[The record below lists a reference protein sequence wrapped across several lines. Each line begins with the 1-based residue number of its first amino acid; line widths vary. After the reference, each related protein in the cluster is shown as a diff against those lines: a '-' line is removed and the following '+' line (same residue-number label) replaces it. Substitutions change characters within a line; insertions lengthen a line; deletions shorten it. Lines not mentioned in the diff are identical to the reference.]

1 MKVLVALS
9 LALTTSLLA
18 QTPGPGVSSG
28 KHPFTFEDM
37 MKLKRVGAPVPSP
50 DGKWVVF
57 DCEDGDLEANTKIS
71 HLWIVPAQ
79 GGESRRLNPTPNH
92 EERPRF
98 SPDGKKLIWTSK
110 ATDPTQ
116 IWMCDFDTSAG
127 ALVGRPHQVTN
138 ISTGADGAIWSPNGM
153 NIVFV
158 STVYPDCQDD
168 ACNKQRDDE
177 QKKSKVKAKIFT
189 RLFYRHWNAYTEFK
203 RSHLFV
209 VSADSSSTGILPVGT
224 AGVSPVESL
233 SVSSAASQT
242 PDKMSGG
249 PTGKMPVLHTSE
261 PRDLTP
267 GDHDVPPFHLGGQ
280 DMYAISPD
288 GQEVA
293 YTSNIESEA
302 GPAFVEATSTN
313 NDIFIVPM
321 TGGNRQSGS
330 DPKKIS
336 TSPGSDST
344 PLYSPDG
351 KYIAWRSQ
359 ARAGFEAD
367 KWRLMLYDRQSG
379 KTVDVT
385 QEFRGSVGS
394 FAWALS
400 STEIF
405 VSGEDHGESP
415 IFLLGSEV
423 GKATELL
430 RVHADDLMCSQNG
443 NVLCFSLASISAP
456 NEIACLPLHPSE
468 LQIGNEAPRK
478 LTEFTVPFGKV
489 TVTHMNDAT
498 LSQIDMQPLESFT
511 FKGANDEEVQG
522 FMVKPPG
529 FNQAK
534 KYPLKFLIHGGPQG
548 AWGNSWTYR
557 WNAELF
563 AAPSSPQSVG
573 RDFVEPK
580 SGTSPGGSTESRPT
594 KASSP
599 LANGATD
606 GYVVVMIN
614 FHGSTGYGQKF
625 TDSISGDWGGKPY
638 VDLMKGLD
646 YVEKTYPFIDK
657 NREAALGAS
666 YGGYMANW
674 LLGHTDRFKCMVS
687 HDGTFNTESA
697 YGTTEE
703 LWFPEWEFKGPPW
716 KQRELYR
723 KWSPHLF
730 AEKFKTPTLVVHG
743 QNDYRLDVSEGFQLF
758 TTLQRLKVPSKML
771 YFPDEGHWVLKPQ
784 NSRLWYKTVNDW
796 VDQWCK

>member
-1 MKVLVALS
+1 MKIL
-9 LALTTSLLA
+9 LALILTLATSVLA
-18 QTPGPGVSSG
+18 QTPSPTT
-28 KHPFTFEDM
+28 KRPFTFEDM

-57 DCEDGDLEANTKIS
+57 DCVDVDLEANTRIS
-71 HLWIVPAQ
+71 HLWIVPAN

-98 SPDGKKLIWTSK
+98 SPDGKRLIWTSK

-116 IWMCDFDTSAG
+116 IWMCDFDPG
-127 ALVGRPHQVTN
+127 GGVLVGKPHQVTE
-138 ISTGADGAIWSPNGM
+138 ISTGADGGIWSPDGK

-158 STVYPDCQDD
+158 SPVYPDCKDA
-168 ACNKQRDDE
+168 ACNKQRDE
-177 QKKSKVKAKIFT
+177 ELKKSKVKAKIFS
-189 RLFYRHWNAYTEFK
+189 RLFYRHWSAFTEFK

-209 VSADSSSTGILPVGT
+209 QNVEAPADRSADVPSVGQ
-224 AGVSPVESL
+224 AGVSPSE
-233 SVSSAASQT
+233 SQT

-249 PTGKMPVLHTSE
+249 PTGKMPVLQ

-267 GDHDVPPFHLGGQ
+267 GDHDVPPFNLGGQ

-293 YTSNIESEA
+293 YTSNIDE
-302 GPAFVEATSTN
+302 VEATSTN
-313 NDIFIVPM
+313 NEIFVVPIS
-321 TGGNRQSGS
+321 GGTA
-330 DPKKIS
+330 KKIS
-336 TSPGSDST
+336 TSPGADTT
-344 PLYSPDG
+344 PLYSPNG
-351 KYIAWRSQ
+351 TMIAWRTQ

-367 KWRLMLYDRQSG
+367 KWRLLVQDRQSG
-379 KTVDVT
+379 QTRDLT
-385 QEFRGSVGS
+385 QKFDRSVGS
-394 FAWALS
+394 FTWFSDATNGGLFFTA
-400 STEIF
+400 
-405 VSGEDHGESP
+405 EDKGESP
-415 IFLLGSEV
+415 IYALFLDREQPTRG
-423 GKATELL
+423 L
-430 RVHADDLMCSQNG
+430 RLHADDLIWQEKTSTLFFTRM
-443 NVLCFSLASISAP
+443 SIAAP
-456 NEIACLPLHPSE
+456 NEIWRFDLSGETL
-468 LQIGNEAPRK
+468 GG
-478 LTEFTVPFGKV
+478 TVEPEP
-489 TVTHMNDAT
+489 VTHMNDAL

-529 FNQAK
+529 FDPNR

-563 AAPSSPQSVG
+563 AA
-573 RDFVEPK
+573 
-580 SGTSPGGSTESRPT
+580 SG
-594 KASSP
+594 
-599 LANGATD
+599 N
-606 GYVVVMIN
+606 YVVVMIN

-625 TDSISGDWGGKPY
+625 CDSISGDWGGKPF

-646 YVEKTYPFIDK
+646 YAEKIYPFIDK

-674 LLGHTDRFKCMVS
+674 ILGHTNRFKCIVS
-687 HDGTFNTESA
+687 HDGMFNTESA

-716 KQRELYR
+716 KNRELYR
-723 KWSPHLF
+723 RFSPHLF
-730 AEKFKTPTLVVHG
+730 ADKFKTPTLVVHG

-758 TTLQRLKVPSKML
+758 TTLQRLGIPSKFL

-784 NSRLWYKTVNDW
+784 NSRLWYKAVNDW
-796 VDQWCK
+796 VDQWCKR

>member
-1 MKVLVALS
+1 MRSPTRERRALPRTLLAPAGVKRKLGPLMKSFLAALLL
-9 LALTTSLLA
+9 LATSLLA
-18 QTPGPGVSSG
+18 QTPSQ

-57 DCEDGDLEANTKIS
+57 DCIDVDLEANTRIS
-71 HLWIVPAQ
+71 HLWIVPAS

-98 SPDGKKLIWTSK
+98 SPDGKRLIWTSK
-110 ATDPTQ
+110 ANDPTQ
-116 IWMCDFDTSAG
+116 IWICDFDSGNAG
-127 ALVGRPHQVTN
+127 ALVGKPHQLTN
-138 ISTGADGAIWSPNGM
+138 ISTGADGGIWSPDGK

-158 STVYPDCQDD
+158 SAVYPDCKDD
-168 ACNKQRDDE
+168 ACNKQRDE
-177 QKKSKVKAKIFT
+177 ELKKSKVKAKIFS
-189 RLFYRHWNAYTEFK
+189 RLFYRHWSAFTEFK

-209 VSADSSSTGILPVGT
+209 QSVGAPVSGAGNGT
-224 AGVSPVESL
+224 AAGT
-233 SVSSAASQT
+233 ATTTA
-242 PDKMSGG
+242 
-249 PTGKMPVLHTSE
+249 
-261 PRDLTP
+261 RDLTP
-267 GDHDVPPFHLGGQ
+267 GDHDVPPFSLGGQ

-288 GQEVA
+288 SREVA
-293 YTSNIESEA
+293 YTSNIDE
-302 GPAFVEATSTN
+302 VEATSTN
-313 NDIFIVPM
+313 NEIFVVSMAVESAVP
-321 TGGNRQSGS
+321 SGKS
-330 DPKKIS
+330 PDALRTAHATPKKIS
-336 TSPGSDST
+336 TSPGADTT

-351 KYIAWRSQ
+351 KYLAWRSQ

-367 KWRLMLYDRQSG
+367 RWRLLVQDRESG
-379 KTVDVT
+379 QTRDLMEKFD
-385 QEFRGSVGS
+385 RSLGS
-394 FAWALS
+394 FAWAPTAS
-400 STEIF
+400 AICF
-405 VSGEDHGESP
+405 AAEDHGEAP
-415 IFLLGSEV
+415 IYSVALKSDQPAEIARL
-423 GKATELL
+423 
-430 RVHADDLMCSQNG
+430 HADDLTFGANG
-443 NVLCFSLASISAP
+443 ALYFTRMSIAAP
-456 NEIACLPLHPSE
+456 NEIWRLVFTDPALSNLMQE
-468 LQIGNEAPRK
+468 LADTLMTK
-478 LTEFTVPFGKV
+478 HDVPIS
-489 TVTHMNDAT
+489 VTHMNDAL
-498 LSQIDMQPLESFT
+498 LSQIEMQPLESFT

-522 FMVKPPG
+522 FVVKPPG
-529 FNQAK
+529 FDPNK

-563 AAPSSPQSVG
+563 AA
-573 RDFVEPK
+573 
-580 SGTSPGGSTESRPT
+580 SG
-594 KASSP
+594 
-599 LANGATD
+599 N
-606 GYVVVMIN
+606 YVVVMIN

-674 LLGHTDRFKCMVS
+674 ILGHTNRFKCIVS
-687 HDGTFNTESA
+687 HDGMFNTESA

-716 KQRELYR
+716 LDREQYR
-723 KWSPHLF
+723 KFSPHLF
-730 AEKFKTPTLVVHG
+730 ADKFKTPTLVVHG

-758 TTLQRLKVPSKML
+758 TTLQRLKIPSKFL

>member
-1 MKVLVALS
+1 MKSFLAALLL
-9 LALTTSLLA
+9 LATSVLA
-18 QTPGPGVSSG
+18 QTPSQ
-28 KHPFTFEDM
+28 KRPFTFEDM

-57 DCEDGDLEANTKIS
+57 DCVDVDLEANTRIS
-71 HLWIVPAQ
+71 HLWIVPAN
-79 GGESRRLNPTPNH
+79 GGESGRLNPTPNH

-98 SPDGKKLIWTSK
+98 SPDGKRLIWTSK

-116 IWMCDFDTSAG
+116 IWMGDFDSG
-127 ALVGRPHQVTN
+127 SGVLVGKPNQFTD
-138 ISTGADGAIWSPNGM
+138 ILTGADGGIWSPDGK

-158 STVYPDCQDD
+158 SAVYPDCRDD
-168 ACNKQRDDE
+168 ACNKQRDE
-177 QKKSKVKAKIFT
+177 ELKKSKVKAKVFS
-189 RLFYRHWNAYTEFK
+189 RLFYRHWSAFTEFK

-209 VSADSSSTGILPVGT
+209 VDVDARADRSTDVPSVGQ
-224 AGVSPVESL
+224 AGVSPAE
-233 SVSSAASQT
+233 SQT

-249 PTGKMPVLHTSE
+249 PTGKMPVLQ

-267 GDHDVPPFHLGGQ
+267 GDHDVPPFNLGGQ

-293 YTSNIESEA
+293 YTSNIDE
-302 GPAFVEATSTN
+302 VEATSTN
-313 NDIFIVPM
+313 NEIFVVPIS
-321 TGGNRQSGS
+321 GGTA
-330 DPKKIS
+330 KKIS
-336 TSPGSDST
+336 TSPGADTT

-351 KYIAWRSQ
+351 KYLAWRAQ

-367 KWRLMLYDRQSG
+367 KWRLLVQDRQSG
-379 KTVDVT
+379 KIKDMS
-385 QEFRGSVGS
+385 EKFDRSVGS
-394 FAWALS
+394 YCWSNYDEVWLTFEQFGQSFITSVKPTFEKSIVS
-400 STEIF
+400 SGF
-405 VSGEDHGESP
+405 SP
-415 IFLLGSEV
+415 RSQM
-423 GKATELL
+423 
-430 RVHADDLMCSQNG
+430 HADDIAISDRTIFYSN
-443 NVLCFSLASISAP
+443 SSIAAP
-456 NEIACLPLHPSE
+456 NEIWRLVSSSGP
-468 LQIGNEAPRK
+468 EAPDGEP
-478 LTEFTVPFGKV
+478 LAP
-489 TVTHMNDAT
+489 VTHMNDVL

-511 FKGANDEEVQG
+511 FKGANNDEVQG
-522 FMVKPPG
+522 FLIKPPG
-529 FNQAK
+529 FDPNK

-548 AWGNSWTYR
+548 AWGNEWTYR

-563 AAPSSPQSVG
+563 AA
-573 RDFVEPK
+573 
-580 SGTSPGGSTESRPT
+580 SGS
-594 KASSP
+594 
-599 LANGATD
+599 
-606 GYVVVMIN
+606 YVVVMIN

-674 LLGHTDRFKCMVS
+674 ILGHTNRFKCIVS
-687 HDGTFNTESA
+687 HDGMFNTESA

-716 KQRELYR
+716 KDREMYR
-723 KWSPHLF
+723 KVSPHLF
-730 AEKFKTPTLVVHG
+730 ADKFKTPTLVIHG

-758 TTLQRLKVPSKML
+758 TTLQRLKIPSKFL